1 MYHFIFKNLIFVSY
15 NIFSL
20 IINKKEYFFL
30 DYYAKI
36 NVPLIHLHNFIG
48 NFITFSDG
56 RNASREEKSR
66 HVYTDDVTQGLIFP
80 TKLKSFIIKGSL
92 N

>member
-20 IINKKEYFFL
+20 IINKKEYFIL

-48 NFITFSDG
+48 NFCSEG

-66 HVYTDDVTQGLIFP
+66 HVCRDDVTQGLFFP
-80 TKLKSFIIKGSL
+80 TKLKSFIIKGKL